1 MKTIYY
7 YQTFIGLNKLLSHI
21 QDIDVIIVSSIHF
34 GNKEIYLNDNL
45 PNNTIFDELWLETKK
60 AAVQGCNIMIM
71 IGGAGGAYQ
80 ELFSD
85 FKTYYPLLKKLLQ
98 EKTWITGIDLDIEEG
113 VTLENVQMLIRKIV
127 EDFGKD
133 FVITMAPI
141 APSLQSDGSS
151 MADINYKTLYQSN
164 EGKYIHWFN
173 TQCYGSFSFDTYDS
187 IIKNNYPPEKIA
199 IGMESS
205 QFNQNTFH
213 NVITTIN
220 QIKSKYPNISGI
232 YDWEYLDA
240 PPNKDDPSDWA
251 RIIKKL

>member
-1 MKTIYY
+1 
-7 YQTFIGLNKLLSHI
+7 
-21 QDIDVIIVSSIHF
+21 
-34 GNKEIYLNDNL
+34 
-45 PNNTIFDELWLETKK
+45 
-60 AAVQGCNIMIM
+60 
-71 IGGAGGAYQ
+71 
-80 ELFSD
+80 
-85 FKTYYPLLKKLLQ
+85 
-98 EKTWITGIDLDIEEG
+98 
-113 VTLENVQMLIRKIV
+113 
-127 EDFGKD
+127 
-133 FVITMAPI
+133 MAPI

>member
-113 VTLENVQMLIRKIV
+113 VTLENVQMLSRK
-127 EDFGKD
+127 K
-133 FVITMAPI
+133 VIFQAE
-141 APSLQSDGSS
+141 SLCVG
-151 MADINYKTLYQSN
+151 
-164 EGKYIHWFN
+164 
-173 TQCYGSFSFDTYDS
+173 
-187 IIKNNYPPEKIA
+187 
-199 IGMESS
+199 
-205 QFNQNTFH
+205 
-213 NVITTIN
+213 
-220 QIKSKYPNISGI
+220 
-232 YDWEYLDA
+232 
-240 PPNKDDPSDWA
+240 
-251 RIIKKL
+251 